1 MPSVTLSGRAFLR
14 LSGKDAEPFLQ
25 SLITTDLLSL
35 AEGEIRPGALLTPQ
49 GKIFFDF
56 LIRRDGA
63 DAFLLETTEDQ
74 RDVLL
79 KRLTMYKLRAAVDLA
94 VVDGNEA
101 TVSWDDAE
109 DNAARDARFV
119 KAGLLVSRRPG
130 PGGSDD
136 PALYDALRIA
146 AGLPEAGRDY
156 PLSDAFPHDV
166 LLDLS
171 GGLSFRKGCYVGQE
185 VVSRMQHRGTARR
198 RPVIVTGESALP
210 ASGTELTTGGKPVGT
225 LGSVSGTQGLAIV
238 RIDRTADAMRAGTP
252 ITADGVTVAV
262 ALPAWT
268 GLAFPEEASEVPA
281 Q

>member
-14 LSGKDAEPFLQ
+14 LSGKDAETFLQ
-25 SLITTDLLSL
+25 ALITTDLPSL
-35 AEGEIRPGALLTPQ
+35 PEGEIRPGALLTPQ

-56 LIRRDGA
+56 LIRRDGP
-63 DAFLLETTEDQ
+63 DAFLLETTAEQ
-74 RDVLL
+74 RDALA

-94 VVDGNEA
+94 VVEGDEA
-101 TVSWDDAE
+101 TVSWDGAE
-109 DNAARDARFV
+109 PDIARDARFAR
-119 KAGLLVSRRPG
+119 AGLEVSRRPG
-130 PGGSDD
+130 AGGSDD
-136 PALYDALRIA
+136 PALYDALRIDTV
-146 AGLPEAGRDY
+146 LPEAGRDY

-166 LLDLS
+166 LLDLN

-198 RPVIVTGESALP
+198 RPALVTGESALP
-210 ASGTELTTGGKPVGT
+210 ASGTDLMAGGKPVGT
-225 LGSVSGTQGLAIV
+225 LGSVSGTRGLAIV
-238 RIDRTADAMRAGTP
+238 RIDRAADAMNSGTP
-252 ITADGVTVAV
+252 ITADGVVVTL

>member
-14 LSGKDAEPFLQ
+14 LSGQDAEPFLQ
-25 SLITTDLLSL
+25 SLITTDLPSL
-35 AEGEIRPGALLTPQ
+35 PDGEIRPGALLTPQ

-63 DAFLLETTEDQ
+63 DAFLIETTEDQ
-74 RDVLL
+74 RDTLL
-79 KRLTMYKLRAAVDLA
+79 KRLTMYKLRAAVDLG
-94 VVDGNEA
+94 VVEGNEA
-101 TVSWDDAE
+101 TVSWDGAE
-109 DNAARDARFV
+109 TDSARDARFA
-119 KAGLLVSRRPG
+119 KAGLDVSRRPG
-130 PGGSDD
+130 AGGSDD
-136 PALYDALRIA
+136 PLLYDALRIA
-146 AGLPEAGRDY
+146 AGLPESGRDF

-198 RPVIVTGESALP
+198 RPVIITAESALP
-210 ASGTELTTGGKPVGT
+210 ASGTELMAGGKPVGT
-225 LGSVSGTQGLAIV
+225 LGSISGTQGLAIV
-238 RIDRTADAMRAGTP
+238 RIDRAADAMNAGTP
-252 ITADGVTVAV
+252 ITADGITVTVA
-262 ALPAWT
+262 LPGWT

>member
-25 SLITTDLLSL
+25 SLITTDLPSL
-35 AEGEIRPGALLTPQ
+35 TEGEIRPGALLTPQ

-74 RDVLL
+74 RDALL

-94 VVDGNEA
+94 VVEGNEA

-109 DNAARDARFV
+109 DDAARDARFA
-119 KAGLLVSRRPG
+119 KAGIAVSRRPG
-130 PGGSDD
+130 GGGSDD
-136 PALYDALRIA
+136 PVLYDALRIA

-198 RPVIVTGESALP
+198 RPVTVTGESALP
-210 ASGTELTTGGKPVGT
+210 ASGTELMAGGKPVGT
-225 LGSVSGTQGLAIV
+225 LGSVSGKQGLAIV
-238 RIDRTADAMRAGTP
+238 RIDRAADAMRAGTP
-252 ITADGVTVAV
+252 ITADGVTVTV
-262 ALPAWT
+262 ALPSWT

>member
-25 SLITTDLLSL
+25 SLITTDLPSL

-63 DAFLLETTEDQ
+63 DAFVIETTEDQ
-74 RDVLL
+74 RDALL

-94 VVDGNEA
+94 VVEGNEA

-109 DNAARDARFV
+109 DDAARDARFA
-119 KAGLLVSRRPG
+119 KAGLVVSRRPG
-130 PGGSDD
+130 AGGSDD

-210 ASGTELTTGGKPVGT
+210 ASGTELMAGGKPLGT
-225 LGSVSGTQGLAIV
+225 LGSVSGTRGLAIV
-238 RIDRTADAMRAGTP
+238 RIDRAADAMRGGTP
-252 ITADGVTVAV
+252 ITADGVAVAV

-268 GLAFPEEASEVPA
+268 GLNFPEEASEVPA

>member
-25 SLITTDLLSL
+25 SLITTDLPSL
-35 AEGEIRPGALLTPQ
+35 PDGEIRPGALLTPQ
-49 GKIFFDF
+49 GKIFFEF

-63 DAFLLETTEDQ
+63 DAFLIETTEDQ
-74 RDVLL
+74 RDAFL

-94 VVDGNEA
+94 VVEGNEV
-101 TVSWDDAE
+101 TVSWDAAE
-109 DNAARDARFV
+109 ADGARDARFA
-119 KAGLLVSRRPG
+119 KAGLNVSRRPG
-130 PGGSDD
+130 VGGSDD

-198 RPVIVTGESALP
+198 RPVIVTAESALP
-210 ASGTELTTGGKPVGT
+210 ASGTELMAGGKPVGT

-238 RIDRTADAMRAGTP
+238 RIDRAADAMNANTP
-252 ITADGVTVAV
+252 ITADGIAVTVA
-262 ALPAWT
+262 LPGWT